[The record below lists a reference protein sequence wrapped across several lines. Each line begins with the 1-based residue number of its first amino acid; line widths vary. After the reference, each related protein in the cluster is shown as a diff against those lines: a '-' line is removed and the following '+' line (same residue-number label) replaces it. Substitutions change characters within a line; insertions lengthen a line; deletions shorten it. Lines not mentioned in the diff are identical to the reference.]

1 MHAQDAIETTAGSVV
16 IRSPSANT
24 DIFVI
29 TVALLSSPRVYLDFG
44 VGKHRKGL
52 WLEKIQI
59 SDDLTKCLIGFHAFT
74 GNAYVSSF
82 FRKGKS
88 TCYKVMKGNN
98 EFREAFVSL
107 GDNWNVTEETSANL
121 EKFTCKL
128 YGYNERDVNKV
139 RKKIFDK
146 KCKQERII
154 TDLPVMPL
162 CKSVLRLHTQRANYV
177 AKIWKS
183 SMENEVNCPDITQHG
198 WNEDGSIKWVE
209 SVFPEDTEEILLN
222 DNYEEDFDMDVED
235 TLNSSD
241 HEDDEI

>member
-1 MHAQDAIETTAGSVV
+1 MV
-16 IRSPSANT
+16 IRSPFAET
-24 DIFVI
+24 DVFVI
-29 TVALLSSPRVYLDFG
+29 AVALLSSPRVYWDFG

-59 SDDLTKCLIGFHAFT
+59 SDDLKKYLIGFHAFT
-74 GNAYVSSF
+74 GNDYVSSF

-98 EFREAFVSL
+98 EFREAFASL
-107 GDNWNVTEETSANL
+107 GDNWNVTEETSAEL
-121 EKFTCKL
+121 EKFVCKL

-146 KCKQERII
+146 KCKQEGIL
-154 TDLPVMPL
+154 TDLSVMPPR
-162 CKSVLRLHTQRANYV
+162 KSVLRLHTQRANYV

-183 SMENEVNCPDITQHG
+183 SLENEANCPDITRHG

-209 SVFPEDTEEILLN
+209 SIFPEDIEEILLN
-222 DNYEEDFDMDVED
+222 DNYEKDFDMDVED
-235 TLNSSD
+235 TFDSSD
-241 HEDDEI
+241 DEHDEI